1 MEPTI
6 TRDEFAFLIRRAGVT
21 LPEAKLEEL
30 YGAYGHI
37 EAAAE
42 RVRRNGEAEPAHVFV
57 PIEETP

>member
-6 TRDEFAFLIRRAGVT
+6 TREEFAFLIRRAGVT

-30 YGAYGHI
+30 YGAYGHV

-42 RVRRNGEAEPAHVFV
+42 RVRKHGEAEPAHVFA
-57 PIEETP
+57 PIEDEP